1 MTDPS
6 QPNWGPSTHGAIRHH
21 EGEGWVL
28 FAGIM
33 IIILGVLN
41 VIWGLAAID
50 NSKFFVANA
59 TFILTSLNTWG
70 WITLLVGVAEVF
82 AAFSIWRGGQVGRWF
97 GIGIASLNV
106 IVALLSISA
115 YPFWGLAVFIVA
127 LLVIYG
133 LAAYGGDRSVA
144 E

>member
-1 MTDPS
+1 M
-6 QPNWGPSTHGAIRHH
+6 
-21 EGEGWVL
+21 L

-33 IIILGVLN
+33 IILLGVLN
-41 VIWGLAAID
+41 VIWGIAAID

-59 TFILTSLNTWG
+59 TFILSEPQHVGLDHPAHRRRAG
-70 WITLLVGVAEVF
+70 LRGVLDLAGRAGRPLVRHRRSPA
-82 AAFSIWRGGQVGRWF
+82 
-97 GIGIASLNV
+97 LNV